1 MNEETQ
7 IKLLTLPQVAK
18 LLQISE
24 SFAYRLAQ
32 NGEIPAVRMGRA
44 VRVRP
49 VDLQRYIERRAQSSQ
64 FVQ

>member
-1 MNEETQ
+1 MNEDTPM
-7 IKLLTLPQVAK
+7 KLLTLPQVAK

-32 NGEIPAVRMGRA
+32 NGEIPAVRMGRS

-49 VDLQRYIERRAQSSQ
+49 VDLERYIEKRVDSSQ